1 MIEAIRLRAA
11 QMLRT
16 HREKVAEKKAAK
28 LAESHIAASQ
38 LHGHT
43 TRFFLLHLPA
53 TATIL
58 AAFVEV
64 YWAVL
69 FCIEA
74 TGRVD
79 SNLDY
84 SAGTATATAFSWD
97 FAFAAH
103 VPVLLGLMA
112 ATVPIIIYSMVW
124 LPMQFALRGSGLW
137 KRGTLIAVGLAANLL
152 VIVSG
157 TVVMNSNRQDHVR
170 EALVTEQRGDAGR
183 AALVARRDAI
193 QSRWAT
199 LTDSSNTT
207 LQAQAARA
215 GVAGWDAYIAT
226 ARQQAQAGTISA
238 ARLALIERARGSAV
252 AAEAYQHQMDDM
264 TGQIAAAAP
273 AAATAA
279 HVEDTTGAPLD
290 QFAQQVSVWRPV
302 FVAVI
307 CSAIGVLSS
316 WWVLAM
322 LEGMNP
328 RDVLRSGWAD
338 EAHRIEDKRNEPKEE
353 VKPMVP
359 PRQRRKVFNAET
371 GEEEAWVEGHYR
383 KTGRKKKRA
392 DGSIA
397 EEMEFTPPPL
407 PDEQAATAA
416 DGGDGGLRSA
426 GLVSEQS
433 DNGFDAGQ
441 SHDDAASAPQE
452 AADAAAEA
460 DVVVQS
466 SGGHEGD
473 ADAAD
478 DAQAA
483 QDKDQSEPSESE
495 EDLAAF
501 MVADEAADLS
511 DERPT
516 GQQEQSAE
524 QDEQP
529 DGEKDVAE
537 GTVENMNAGSD
548 DEIEHGEEPAQEEY
562 SEIHDD
568 PPVMPRALLPAAA
581 AE

>member
-11 QMLRT
+11 TMLRE
-16 HREKVAEKKAAK
+16 HREKVAERKAAK
-28 LAESHIAASQ
+28 LVQHHMAAEQ
-38 LHGHT
+38 LHGHN
-43 TRFFLLHLPA
+43 TRLFLLHLPA
-53 TATIL
+53 AATL
-58 AAFVEV
+58 MAGGVEV
-64 YWAVL
+64 WWAVL

-74 TGRVD
+74 TGAFEWNVRYASGSTTPLAFMWD
-79 SNLDY
+79 L
-84 SAGTATATAFSWD
+84 AFSG
-97 FAFAAH
+97 H
-103 VPVLLGLMA
+103 LPTLLGLLA
-112 ATVPIIIYSMVW
+112 AAIPIIAMGMVW
-124 LPMQFALRGSGLW
+124 LPMQFAMRGYGRW
-137 KRGTLIAVGLAANLL
+137 RRGTLIAVGILCNVLA
-152 VIVSG
+152 VISG
-157 TVVMNSNRQDHVR
+157 TVVQNNNRQEHVR
-170 EALVTEQRGDAGR
+170 DALVVEQRGDAGR
-183 AALVARRDAI
+183 AALVARHDAI
-193 QSRWAT
+193 KARWDT
-199 LTDSSNTT
+199 LTEGST

-226 ARQQAQAGTISA
+226 ARQQAAAGTISA

-279 HVEDTTGAPLD
+279 HVEDTSGAGLD
-290 QFAQQVSVWRPV
+290 AFATAVNVWRPV
-302 FVAVI
+302 AVSLN
-307 CSAIGVLSS
+307 CTLIGILGA
-316 WWVLAM
+316 WWVMAM

>member
-11 QMLRT
+11 QMWRT
-16 HREKVAEKKAAK
+16 HRERVAEKKAVK

-64 YWAVL
+64 YWAIL

-183 AALVARRDAI
+183 AALVARHAAI
-193 QSRWAT
+193 KARWDT
-199 LTDSSNTT
+199 LTEGTT

-226 ARQQAQAGTISA
+226 ARQQAAAGTISA

-290 QFAQQVSVWRPV
+290 QFAQQVGVWRPV
-302 FVAVI
+302 FVAII

-338 EAHRIEDKRNEPKEE
+338 EAHRIEDKRHEPKEE

-383 KTGRKKKRA
+383 KTGRRKRRA
-392 DGSIA
+392 DGTIA

-416 DGGDGGLRSA
+416 DGGDEGLRSA
-426 GLVSEQS
+426 GSVAPEPEQP
-433 DNGFDAGQ
+433 DKAV
-441 SHDDAASAPQE
+441 DDGIDQLTDKLN
-452 AADAAAEA
+452 AD
-460 DVVVQS
+460 
-466 SGGHEGD
+466 GD
-473 ADAAD
+473 AQSNNEAGSFVI
-478 DAQAA
+478 QSEH
-483 QDKDQSEPSESE
+483 SEPSESE
-495 EDLAAF
+495 DDLAAF
-501 MVADEAADLS
+501 MVDDAPQTDVSSEQPETEPNSEPGEAVAASEADDAEPYNDA
-511 DERPT
+511 EI
-516 GQQEQSAE
+516 E
-524 QDEQP
+524 QD
-529 DGEKDVAE
+529 
-537 GTVENMNAGSD
+537 T
-548 DEIEHGEEPAQEEY
+548 QEDML
-562 SEIHDD
+562 HDD
-568 PPVMPRALLPAAA
+568 LPVMPRALLPAAA
-581 AE
+581 E